1 MKYYNLD
8 LFKAQLSTLQ
18 LSILDEY
25 EYNDTYLF
33 VLDVPCLSRF
43 EILHLMGVHPFNIL
57 NMWYSGEKKLHLQLF
72 PNI

>member
-8 LFKAQLSTLQ
+8 LFKAQLRKLQ
-18 LSILDEY
+18 LPVLDEY
-25 EYNDTYLF
+25 EYNDCYLF
-33 VLDVPCLSRF
+33 VLSAPCLTRY
-43 EILHLMGVHPFNIL
+43 EILNLMGVHPFNIL